1 MQENNAQD
9 SKEDSN
15 INSQSY
21 NPQIND
27 PLNNQQDQNIY
38 NQTNFN
44 PNSQFYPQQN
54 PSFIQRINTTASGV
68 IDYIKSKTP
77 TMPNINLPKN
87 PLIKIDY
94 SLNLQEINTENYE
107 NEIKNNIKEINCD
120 IILKSKLNNYNII
133 SKIENPKI
141 INDSYFKPSY
151 VIYDIITEEFNW
163 IVQRRYS
170 DFIWLRDS
178 LNAIFPMEVL
188 PYLPKKKITNKRF
201 EKNFIEKRQKGLQKF
216 LNDIL
221 KNEKFKSTKILSSFL
236 SCAERNLFEQEKKN
250 LNNNSLIPNNVTQMK
265 TLDGKIKLVD
275 FEKLEN
281 TNNYFTNINNYIKY
295 QNEIIQ
301 NIQSN
306 LYKFNSNII
315 SACLNLEEVEK
326 SFNNI
331 YSFSQKV
338 KLNDNISNV
347 YLQYETFF
355 KNWKRILMNEVIVI
369 KDIVKSFFR
378 EIKGKSD
385 NYSQLLDKQEYMKSD
400 YINRSNKL
408 NLKKETLYQKLDVK
422 NFELKPFENID
433 NDLLYKDKK
442 YAFEKM
448 CYKETEELK
457 NIKDLIQSYY
467 YQNYINFKDLINEF
481 EKCYVNNL
489 RDFSNSFQPSVTD
502 GVEIWS
508 HLSSNI
514 PLE

>member
-1 MQENNAQD
+1 
-9 SKEDSN
+9 
-15 INSQSY
+15 
-21 NPQIND
+21 
-27 PLNNQQDQNIY
+27 
-38 NQTNFN
+38 
-44 PNSQFYPQQN
+44 
-54 PSFIQRINTTASGV
+54 
-68 IDYIKSKTP
+68 
-77 TMPNINLPKN
+77 
-87 PLIKIDY
+87 
-94 SLNLQEINTENYE
+94 
-107 NEIKNNIKEINCD
+107 
-120 IILKSKLNNYNII
+120 
-133 SKIENPKI
+133 
-141 INDSYFKPSY
+141 
-151 VIYDIITEEFNW
+151 
-163 IVQRRYS
+163 
-170 DFIWLRDS
+170 
-178 LNAIFPMEVL
+178 
-188 PYLPKKKITNKRF
+188 
-201 EKNFIEKRQKGLQKF
+201 
-216 LNDIL
+216 
-221 KNEKFKSTKILSSFL
+221 
-236 SCAERNLFEQEKKN
+236 
-250 LNNNSLIPNNVTQMK
+250 MK

-369 KDIVKSFFR
+369 KEIVKSFFR

-481 EKCYVNNL
+481 EKYYVNNL